1 MWKPRNI
8 LQTARDLLLGRL
20 YSRVVRSRVANGL
33 LTNAAQP
40 AVTKRHREGACT
52 PEIPANRELQRT
64 RHYGPSRRA
73 ENKGFYLIMANFG
86 WERLIMALGA
96 VASISAVLERVGE
109 SAAGKP
115 RWRHAVA
122 EVAIKLEASRCLTYP
137 RAGALHGRTRRHT
150 RGHGGKAAVPA
161 FGLRGGRRR
170 LSHPRRRPGDGPSAA
185 RHPPRGPS
193 VAAPTR

>member
-8 LQTARDLLLGRL
+8 LQTARELLLGRL

-137 RAGALHGRTRRHT
+137 RAGALHGRTTPYARSRRQ
-150 RGHGGKAAVPA
+150 
-161 FGLRGGRRR
+161 
-170 LSHPRRRPGDGPSAA
+170 SCC
-185 RHPPRGPS
+185 PS
-193 VAAPTR
+193 VRPSRWPTPPFASSTATRRWPERCTTPASGPIGGGPTR